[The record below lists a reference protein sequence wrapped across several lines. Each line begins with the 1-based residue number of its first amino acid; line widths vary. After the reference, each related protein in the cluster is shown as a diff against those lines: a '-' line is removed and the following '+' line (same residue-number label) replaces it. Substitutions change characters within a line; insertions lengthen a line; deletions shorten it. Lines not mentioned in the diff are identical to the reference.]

1 MINSKVMMMQ
11 NEQLLLRAP
20 EPEDLDLL
28 YAWENDPN
36 GWENGITLAPIS
48 RFSIREHIL
57 EAGKNIYENG
67 QTRLIIELKSD
78 HKPIGV
84 VDLFD
89 FDPHHKRA
97 GVGILIDVAY
107 RRKGMAKKALQL
119 LEEYAFNHLILNQLY
134 CLISENNLGSKRLFE
149 SVGFQQSGLLKNWI
163 NRAGHH
169 QSVVIYQCLASDFR
183 SGTAST
189 STPI

>member
-1 MINSKVMMMQ
+1 MMIQ

-20 EPEDLDLL
+20 EPEDLDIL
-28 YAWENDPN
+28 YTWENDTK
-36 GWENGITLAPIS
+36 GWDDGITLAPIS

-57 EAGKNIYENG
+57 QAGKNIYENG
-67 QTRLIIELKSD
+67 QTRLIIELKTK

-107 RRKGMAKKALQL
+107 RRKGMAKQSLQL
-119 LEEYAFNHLILNQLY
+119 LEEYAFNLLLLNQLY
-134 CLISENNLGSKRLFE
+134 CLISEKNLGSMRLFE
-149 SVGFQQSGLLKNWI
+149 SVGFQKSGQLKNWI
-163 NRAGHH
+163 KRAGVD
-169 QSVVIYQCLASDFR
+169 QSVAIYQCLASDLR
-183 SGTAST
+183 SEKSST